1 VIIDFHTHIFPPDV
15 RDNRKAYLRR
25 DPAFG
30 EMYSSP
36 KAKIATAE
44 DLLLSMDGA
53 GVDAS
58 VALGFAWREQELIA
72 RHNEYLLEA
81 SAKSGGR
88 IIPFC
93 AINPSLPDAEVEA
106 RRCADGGARGFG
118 ELRPDSQGWDPNG
131 PAGDRLAAFAASSG
145 MLLLFHVTE
154 PVGHDYPGKSGG
166 ALRAFYEFARKHPE
180 ARIIGAHLAGGLPF
194 YMPMA
199 RVQDA
204 FANLWVDT
212 AAQPLLYGRS
222 VYRQLGGVIE
232 RERLLF
238 GSDIPLVEQSRQM
251 GEIRDAFQVSG
262 RAAQALGGAA
272 ARLLGIRDES
282 G

>member
-1 VIIDFHTHIFPPDV
+1 MIIDFHTHIFPPEV
-15 RDNRKAYLRR
+15 RDGRAAYVRR
-25 DPAFG
+25 DATFA

-36 KAKIATAE
+36 KAKIATGG
-44 DLLLSMDGA
+44 DLLRSMEEA

-58 VALGFAWREQELIA
+58 VALGFAWREQEVIS

-93 AINPSLPDAEVEA
+93 AVNPSLPEAQDEA

-131 PAGDRLAAFAASSG
+131 PAGDWLAAFAAASG

-154 PVGHDYPGKSGG
+154 PVGHAYPGKKGG
-166 ALRAFYEFARKHPE
+166 ALANFYEFAKKHPE
-180 ARIIGAHLAGGLPF
+180 VRIVGAHLAGGLPF
-194 YMPMA
+194 YEPMT
-199 RVQDA
+199 RVREA
-204 FANLWVDT
+204 LENVWIDT
-212 AAQPLLYGRS
+212 AAQPLLYDRS
-222 VYRQLGGVIE
+222 VYGQLCGATE

-238 GSDIPLVEQSRQM
+238 GSDYPLIEQPRQIA
-251 GEIRDAFQVSG
+251 EIRDAVQDAG
-262 RAAQALGGAA
+262 HAAQVLGGSA
-272 ARLLGIRDES
+272 ARLLGLA
-282 G
+282 